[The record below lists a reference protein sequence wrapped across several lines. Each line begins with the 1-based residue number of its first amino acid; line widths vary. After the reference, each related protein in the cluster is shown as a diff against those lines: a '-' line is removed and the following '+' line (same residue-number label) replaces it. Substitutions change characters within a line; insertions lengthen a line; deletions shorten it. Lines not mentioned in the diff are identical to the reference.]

1 MPETITDYVCT
12 ACGCLCDDL
21 TLTVEGRRIT
31 RVEPPC
37 PVAASFFL
45 KERPEPPAAALI
57 AGQPATLE
65 AALARAAEILQAAA
79 SPLICGLERATVD
92 AQRAA
97 VALADKL
104 GATLDPTDDAGR
116 SRNHAAIQTLGAVTA
131 TLGEVAGRSDL
142 IVYWNCD
149 PAATHPRHIERIA
162 RHPYTTPGAHPTPRR
177 VVVVA
182 ASRNATSKQA
192 DEALTLRT
200 GGDLAALAV
209 VRAILAVAPL
219 GDEATIERQTGA
231 PLAQWAYLSQRLKAA
246 KYTAIFYDPTQLA
259 ASGRAEGWQPVGND
273 AASEPAGPSNTDGP
287 DAIVQSITELV
298 REHHRHSRAVALPLG
313 SPGNA
318 PGAAQVLTWQTGFPS
333 AVNFAAGHPRHLP
346 GEATAASML
355 ERGETDAA
363 IIIGSSPSDHLPPA
377 ARTTLGKIPIILLT
391 NEASD
396 ATQQAAVTLFTPTF
410 GIETAGNVFR
420 CDNIALPLTAA
431 IRPKLPAAE
440 ELLQRLLNL
449 LN

>member
-21 TLTVEGRRIT
+21 TLTVDGRRIT

-65 AALARAAEILQAAA
+65 AALARAAEILQTAA

-162 RHPYTTPGAHPTPRR
+162 RHPYTTPDAHPTPRR

-182 ASRNATSKQA
+182 ATRNATSKQA

-209 VRAILAVAPL
+209 VRTILAEAPL
-219 GDEATIERQTGA
+219 GDETAIERQTGA
-231 PLAQWAYLSQRLKAA
+231 PLAQWAYLAQRLKAA
-246 KYTAIFYDPTQLA
+246 KYAAIFYDPTQLA
-259 ASGRAEGWQPVGND
+259 
-273 AASEPAGPSNTDGP
+273 TDGP

-318 PGAAQVLTWQTGFPS
+318 AGAAQVLTWQTGFPS
-333 AVNFAAGHPRHLP
+333 AVNFAAGYPRHLP
-346 GEATAASML
+346 GEATAAHML
-355 ERGETDAA
+355 ERGEADAA
-363 IIIGSSPSDHLPPA
+363 IIVGSNPTAHLPHA
-377 ARTTLGKIPIILLT
+377 AQATLNKLPTILLT

-431 IRPKLPAAE
+431 IPPKLPAAE
-440 ELLQRLLNL
+440 ELLQRLLKL

>member
-1 MPETITDYVCT
+1 MPETITDYLCT

-31 RVEPPC
+31 QVEPPC

-45 KERPEPPAAALI
+45 RNRPKPPAAALI
-57 AGQPATLE
+57 SGQPATLD

-79 SPLICGLERATVD
+79 SPLVCGLERATVD
-92 AQRAA
+92 VQRAA

-116 SRNHAAIQTLGAVTA
+116 SRNHAAIQTLGAVAA

-149 PAATHPRHIERIA
+149 PATTHPRHIERIA
-162 RHPYTTPGAHPTPRR
+162 RHSYTTPGEHLAKRR
-177 VVVVA
+177 VVVVSA
-182 ASRNATSKQA
+182 TRNATSKQA
-192 DEALTLRT
+192 DEALTLRM
-200 GGDLAALAV
+200 GSDLAALTV
-209 VRAILAVAPL
+209 VRAILAETPL

-231 PLAQWAYLSQRLKAA
+231 PLAQWAYLAQRMRAA

-259 ASGRAEGWQPVGND
+259 AGDRAEGWQPAGEN
-273 AASEPAGPSNTDGP
+273 AASKPTDASADGP

-313 SPGNA
+313 APGNA
-318 PGAAQVLTWQTGFPS
+318 AGAAQVLTWQTGFPS

-355 ERGETDAA
+355 ERGEADAA
-363 IIIGSSPSDHLPPA
+363 IIVGAHSTDHFLA
-377 ARTTLGKIPIILLT
+377 AAQATLNKIPVVLLADQPS
-391 NEASD
+391 E
-396 ATQQAAVTLFTPTF
+396 ATQQAAVTIFTPTF
-410 GIETAGNVFR
+410 GIETAGDVFR
-420 CDNIALPLTAA
+420 CDNIALPLSAA
-431 IRPKLPAAE
+431 IPPNRPAAE
-440 ELLQRLLNL
+440 ELLQRLLSL
-449 LN
+449 LS

>member
-1 MPETITDYVCT
+1 MPETITDYLCT

-31 RVEPPC
+31 RIEPPC

-45 KERPEPPAAALI
+45 RERPEPPAAALI

-65 AALARAAEILQAAA
+65 AALARAAEILQTAQ
-79 SPLICGLERATVD
+79 SPLVFGLVRATVD

-142 IVYWNCD
+142 IIYWNCD

-162 RHPYTTPGAHPTPRR
+162 RHPYTTPGDHPTPRR
-177 VVVVA
+177 VIVVA
-182 ASRNATSKQA
+182 PSRNATSNQA

-200 GGDLAALAV
+200 GGDLAALAA
-209 VRAILAVAPL
+209 VRAILAAPTPEEIKID
-219 GDEATIERQTGA
+219 DEANVERQTGA
-231 PLAQWAYLSQRLKAA
+231 PIAQWAYLAHRLKHARYA
-246 KYTAIFYDPTQLA
+246 AIFYDPTQLA
-259 ASGRAEGWQPVGND
+259 A
-273 AASEPAGPSNTDGP
+273 DGP
-287 DAIVQSITELV
+287 DSIVQSITELV
-298 REHHRHSRAVALPLG
+298 RDHHRHSRAVALPLG

-318 PGAAQVLTWQTGFPS
+318 AGAAQVLTWQTGFPS
-333 AVNFAAGHPRHLP
+333 AVNFAAGYPRHLP
-346 GEATAASML
+346 GESTAASML
-355 ERGETDAA
+355 ERGEADAA
-363 IIIGSSPSDHLPPA
+363 VIIGANPTAHLNPA
-377 ARTTLGKIPIILLT
+377 AHATLSKIPTILLT
-391 NEASD
+391 DETSD
-396 ATQQAAVTLFTPTF
+396 AAKQAAVTFFTPTF
-410 GIETAGNVFR
+410 GIETTGDVFR

-431 IRPKLPAAE
+431 IPPNRPAAE
-440 ELLQRLLNL
+440 ELLQRLLTL